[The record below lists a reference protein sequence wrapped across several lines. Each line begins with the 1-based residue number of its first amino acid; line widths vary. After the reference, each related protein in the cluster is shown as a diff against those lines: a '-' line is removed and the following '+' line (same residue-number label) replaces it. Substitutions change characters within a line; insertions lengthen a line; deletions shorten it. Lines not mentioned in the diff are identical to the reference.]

1 MNQPTKLKM
10 RPTRR
15 GFIAGASALAA
26 VTFAG
31 RVSAQSTPVGVPPF
45 PALSPLPDV
54 TVPESGTIGVTATT
68 SIIGD
73 LVAQIGGARVA
84 VETIL
89 PANADPHEYEPAPDD
104 IAKVEDAKV
113 VFVHGLGLDQW
124 VEDIIENAGGDL
136 TVVTVTDGITTV
148 NRSEGEE
155 HDEHDDEGDEDE
167 HDHETDPHV
176 WFDPTKTAQ
185 MVANIANSLT
195 AADPDG
201 ESDYAARLA
210 AYQQQLTTLDNQI
223 TERIALVP
231 EDNRK
236 IVTNH
241 DALGYYADR
250 YGLTIVGTVIPSLD
264 TQAEPS
270 AKEVADLIDTIK
282 AEGVTVIFAENTVS
296 PTLADQLAD
305 EAGIQVVDTLYSDSL
320 GDADSGAATYIEMMQ
335 SDTIKIVEALTNA

>member
-1 MNQPTKLKM
+1 MNQPESFNM

-26 VTFAG
+26 VMLAG
-31 RVSAQSTPVGVPPF
+31 RASAQSTPVGVPPF
-45 PALSPLPDV
+45 PAIQPLPEV
-54 TVPESGTIGVTATT
+54 TVPEAGPIRVTATT
-68 SIIGD
+68 NIIAD
-73 LVAQIGGARVA
+73 LVVQIGGARVDVA
-84 VETIL
+84 TIL

-104 IAKVEDAKV
+104 IAKVEDAKA

-124 VEDIIENAGGDL
+124 IEDIIDNAGGSVN
-136 TVVTVTDGITTV
+136 VVTVTDGIATV
-148 NRSEGEE
+148 NRSEGE
-155 HDEHDDEGDEDE
+155 DHDDESDDDD

-185 MVANIANSLT
+185 MAANIANGLT

-201 ESDYAARLA
+201 SGDYASRLS
-210 AYQQQLTTLDNQI
+210 AYQQVLADLDTQI
-223 TERIALVP
+223 QERIALIP
-231 EDNRK
+231 EDRRK

-270 AKEVADLIDTIK
+270 AKEVADLLDTIK
-282 AEGVTVIFAENTVS
+282 AQGVTVIFAENTVS
-296 PTLADQLAD
+296 PTLAQQLAGD
-305 EAGIQVVDTLYSDSL
+305 AGITVVDTLYSDSL

-335 SDTIKIVEALTNA
+335 SDTIKIVDALIGA

>member
-1 MNQPTKLKM
+1 MIHSNAINM

-26 VTFAG
+26 IALTG
-31 RVSAQSTPVGVPPF
+31 RAQAQSTPAAGGVPPF
-45 PALSPLPDV
+45 PAIPALPEATAPVDG
-54 TVPESGTIGVTATT
+54 PIRVTASTN
-68 SIIGD
+68 IIGD
-73 LVAQIGGARVA
+73 LVYQIGGARVDVA
-84 VETIL
+84 TIL
-89 PANADPHEYEPAPDD
+89 PANADPHEYEPAPED
-104 IAKVEDAKV
+104 IAKVEEAKV
-113 VFVHGLGLDQW
+113 VFVHGLGLDHW
-124 VEDIIENAGGDL
+124 AEDIIDNAGGDV
-136 TVVTVTDGITTV
+136 TAVTVTDGITTV
-148 NRSEGEE
+148 NRAEGEE
-155 HDEHDDEGDEDE
+155 HEEDSEESE

-185 MVANIANSLT
+185 MVANIAAGLI

-201 ESDYAARLA
+201 ANDYNARLA
-210 AYQQQLTTLDNQI
+210 AYQQELTALDEQI
-223 TERIALVP
+223 KERIALIP
-231 EDNRK
+231 EANRK

-282 AEGVTVIFAENTVS
+282 AQGVTVIFAENTVS
-296 PTLADQLAD
+296 PTLAEQLAN
-305 EAGIQVVDTLYSDSL
+305 EAGIRVVDTLYSDSL

-335 SDTIKIVEALTNA
+335 SDTIKIVEALTGA